1 MAISRTTSLPS
12 DYQSMSATE
21 LQALQRK
28 LQRTGGLEAFGQPTV
43 MANTLSQAIKA
54 ARTREQGAASST
66 GSAPS
71 GDSSS
76 LYEEAKS
83 MLGDVTGLYEA
94 GGAYH
99 QAFEASKRKAMQG
112 AQASMVGMGMSN
124 VYNPQASGAA
134 YEAEAR
140 PAWEL
145 GRTQGLAG
153 AMTNVAGLQAGR
165 ASELYQG
172 GIQREG
178 IQAGLTSTE
187 MQTGASLAATGMQT
201 AAQQSI
207 ASMQAQNQMQ
217 MLQMQLGAQQ
227 QASGLPVSPFASSA
241 GMWG

>member
-1 MAISRTTSLPS
+1 MAISQTTSLPS

-28 LQRTGGLEAFGQPTV
+28 LQRTGGLAAFGQPTM
-43 MANTLSQAIKA
+43 MANTLSQAIKD
-54 ARTREQGAASST
+54 ARTREQGAAGST
-66 GSAPS
+66 GSASS

-76 LYEEAKS
+76 LYEEAKG

-94 GGAYH
+94 GGAYD

-178 IQAGLTSTE
+178 IQAGLTSTG
-187 MQTGASLAATGMQT
+187 MQTGAQLGVAGIGAQT
-201 AAQQSI
+201 ALKEQQMKS
-207 ASMQAQNQMQ
+207 ATELE
-217 MLQMQLGAQQ
+217 LQRMKLGGANY
-227 QASGLPVSPFASSA
+227 AMSPFARSA

>member
-1 MAISRTTSLPS
+1 
-12 DYQSMSATE
+12 
-21 LQALQRK
+21 
-28 LQRTGGLEAFGQPTV
+28 
-43 MANTLSQAIKA
+43 
-54 ARTREQGAASST
+54 
-66 GSAPS
+66 
-71 GDSSS
+71 
-76 LYEEAKS
+76 

-94 GGAYH
+94 GGAYD

-178 IQAGLTSTE
+178 IQAGLTSTG
-187 MQTGASLAATGMQT
+187 MQTGAQLGVAGIGAQT
-201 AAQQSI
+201 ALKEQQMKS
-207 ASMQAQNQMQ
+207 ATELE
-217 MLQMQLGAQQ
+217 LQRMKLGGANY
-227 QASGLPVSPFASSA
+227 AMSPFARSA

>member
-94 GGAYH
+94 GGAYD

-178 IQAGLTSTE
+178 IQAGLTSTG

-201 AAQQSI
+201 AAQQNI

-227 QASGLPVSPFASSA
+227 QASRLPVSPFASSA